1 VLEPKPT
8 SGSANSSGKG
18 VLCPI
23 LVRNLESKCCSRA
36 FRPSFAWLALALS
49 PQACLRSGYEL
60 LDDASRTIGGQHSGG
75 VSGNSTSASR
85 GTLTTGGAMNVGGTS
100 SMGSGGTLGTGGGA
114 TTSSGGTLGTGGGAT
129 TSSGGIGTGGSTFS
143 TSSGGVAFA
152 SGGTA
157 GSGGTTSIKIGGAC
171 DWSTSP
177 PNFGTAVS
185 VGAPN
190 SALSEIDPV
199 VS

>member
-1 VLEPKPT
+1 MLEPKPT

-114 TTSSGGTLGTGGGAT
+114 TTSSGG
-129 TSSGGIGTGGSTFS
+129 IGTGGSTFS